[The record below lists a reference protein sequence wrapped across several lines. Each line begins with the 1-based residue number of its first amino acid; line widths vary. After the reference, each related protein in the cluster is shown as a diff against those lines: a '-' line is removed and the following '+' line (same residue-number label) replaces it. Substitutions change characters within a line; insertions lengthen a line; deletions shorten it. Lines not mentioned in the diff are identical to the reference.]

1 MIFANALSAIATTA
15 NGLMAQIPLNW
26 IFLAQELN
34 TDVLGDMQ
42 RAFQNF
48 IQSGQVWA
56 MLIGIAIGYFIRNL
70 TAS

>member
-1 MIFANALSAIATTA
+1 MIFANALNAIATTA
-15 NGLMAQIPLNW
+15 NGLIAQIPLNW
-26 IFLAQELN
+26 IFLAQEFN

-48 IQSGQVWA
+48 VQSGQVWA